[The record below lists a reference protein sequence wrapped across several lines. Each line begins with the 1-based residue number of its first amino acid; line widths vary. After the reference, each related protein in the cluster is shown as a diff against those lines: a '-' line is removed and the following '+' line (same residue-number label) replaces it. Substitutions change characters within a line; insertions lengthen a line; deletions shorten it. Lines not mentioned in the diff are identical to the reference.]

1 VIESRRV
8 LTFEE
13 LLETWDGET
22 AVIRRDRETGAWIFV
37 CLHSTRLGPAGGGT
51 RMKVYGTP
59 AEGLQDAMRLSTA
72 MTQKLAVAGLPFG
85 GGKAV
90 LAVPEIPRGEQRR
103 ALLLRYA
110 DLVASLGGTYRTS
123 SDMNTGPADMD
134 VIGERTEYVF
144 GRSVEAGGSGNPGPS
159 TAVGVYQGIRASLS
173 HVFGSDDLVGRIV
186 VVQGAGAVGS
196 PLAGQLANAGAS
208 VLVTDVDPGR
218 ADGVARRVG
227 GAALPAEQLFETD
240 CDVYAPCAVGGT
252 LSVENVPRLR
262 CRIVA
267 GSANNQLAEPEA
279 AELLH
284 ARGILYAPDYVIN
297 AGGAI
302 AIVGLEQL
310 GWRKSDLDRALAG
323 IGETLLKIYK
333 SADTRGIST
342 AAAADVLA
350 EERLKGDASPDVVSK
365 ERRDQ

>member
-1 VIESRRV
+1 MIESKRV

-22 AVIRRDRETGAWIFV
+22 AVIHRDRESGAWIFV

-51 RMKVYGTP
+51 RMNVYGTP
-59 AEGLQDAMRLSTA
+59 AEGLQDAMRLSAA

-90 LAVPEIPRGEQRR
+90 IAVPGIPLGKQRR
-103 ALLLRYA
+103 ALLRRYA
-110 DLVASLGGTYRTS
+110 DLVESLGGTYRTS

-134 VIGERTEYVF
+134 VIGERTQYVF

-159 TAVGVYQGIRASLS
+159 TAVGVYHGIRASLS
-173 HVFGSDDLVGRIV
+173 HAFGSDELGGRIV

-196 PLAGQLANAGAS
+196 PLAMELANAGAS
-208 VLVTDVDPGR
+208 VLVADIDPGR
-218 ADGVARRVG
+218 AEAVAAQVG
-227 GAALPAEQLFETD
+227 GAALRADQLFETD
-240 CDVYAPCAVGGT
+240 CDVYAPCALGGT
-252 LSVENVPRLR
+252 LSVETVPRLR
-262 CRIVA
+262 CQIVA

-279 AELLH
+279 AELLR

-310 GWRKSDLDRALAG
+310 GWSKSELDTALAR
-323 IGETLLKIYK
+323 IGETVLEIYER
-333 SADTRGIST
+333 ADSGGIST
-342 AAAADVLA
+342 AAAADALA
-350 EERLKGDASPDVVSK
+350 EERLKSADIVP
-365 ERRDQ
+365 

>member
-1 VIESRRV
+1 M

-22 AVIRRDRETGAWIFV
+22 VVMHRDGESGGWIFV

-51 RMKVYGTP
+51 RMQVYGTP
-59 AEGLQDAMRLSTA
+59 AEALEDAMRLSA
-72 MTQKLAVAGLPFG
+72 GMSRKLAVAGLPFG

-90 LAVPEIPRGEQRR
+90 IAVPEIPGGDRRR
-103 ALLLRYA
+103 ALFLRYG

-123 SDMNTGPADMD
+123 SDMNTGEADMD
-134 VIGERTEYVF
+134 IIGERTQYVF
-144 GRSVEAGGSGNPGPS
+144 GRSVEAGGSGSPAPP
-159 TAVGVYQGIRASLS
+159 TAVGVYHGIRASLS
-173 HVFGSDDLVGRIV
+173 HVFGSDDLEGRIV
-186 VVQGAGAVGS
+186 VVQGAGGVGS
-196 PLAGQLANAGAS
+196 PLVDHLANAGAS
-208 VLVTDVDPGR
+208 VVVTDVDLER
-218 ADGVARRVG
+218 AHAVAARVG
-227 GAALPAEQLFETD
+227 GAAVPADQIFETE

-252 LSVENVPRLR
+252 LSTETVPRLR

-310 GWRKSDLDRALAG
+310 GWSKSELDTSLAR
-323 IGETLLKIYK
+323 IGETLRQIYK
-333 SADTRGIST
+333 QADERGIST
-342 AAAADVLA
+342 AAAADILA
-350 EERLKGDASPDVVSK
+350 DERLKAN
-365 ERRDQ
+365 